1 MDFAHIGVKFLCSIT
16 LREASAYLLL
26 ESDFDLLVCMLYT
39 FIFYF
44 VLLCTN
50 IGSVV

>member
-1 MDFAHIGVKFLCSIT
+1 MDFAHIGVKFLCSLI
-16 LREASAYLLL
+16 LHAASAYLLS

-44 VLLCTN
+44 VLLHANT
-50 IGSVV
+50 GSVV